1 MKITTQTRRVN
12 PQRELLACFDVSK
25 ASLNLFCHVEH
36 EQTTVRLEDQLPNAT
51 GPIEQTLTRLQRLA
65 DTEGF
70 EAVRVLCES
79 TGGYERAL
87 LQTAR
92 RLGCRTALVNPEHV
106 CRLKNVE
113 SNDTG
118 KTDQKD
124 PRVID
129 LVARLGKTQRHRRLP
144 EIYHVLRRL
153 TSFYDQEE
161 RTLAAIRTRL
171 QALIVE
177 LFPDYDKSAA
187 FTFDTTGRA
196 LFEAYGFN
204 PYRIDRAGYKRFQAT
219 IKRRV
224 RFVRF
229 ATLEQLFAWA
239 EASVRHALPAALVE
253 ELEAR
258 LRLLF
263 SDLLRHEG
271 RCAAY
276 KQEIE
281 CLGAALN
288 KQGLLPKLDEAVS
301 GLTLFNLARLLG
313 QTGPLADFASKR
325 ALLRYAG
332 MNLRERTSGQYRGQT
347 RLSKKGRPLLRKVLG
362 QTVFPLLRRDRLY
375 GAYYHKKRQGGQ
387 QAQQAIVAV
396 MRKFLG
402 VLWALARSGEAFD
415 LERFSRSESQYRRL
429 CQAA

>member
-25 ASLNLFCHVEH
+25 ATLNLFCHY
-36 EQTTVRLEDQLPNAT
+36 EQGDTTVRLEDQLPNAT
-51 GPIEQTLTRLQRLA
+51 LAIEQTLEHLQRLA
-65 DTEGF
+65 QDEGF

-79 TGGYERAL
+79 TGGYDRAL

-92 RLGCRTALVNPEHV
+92 RLGCQTALVNPEHV
-106 CRLKNVE
+106 CRLKKVE

-118 KTDQKD
+118 KTDHKD

-129 LVARLGKTQRHRRLP
+129 LVARLGKTQRHRQLP
-144 EIYHVLRRL
+144 EIYQVLRRL

-161 RTLAAIRTRL
+161 KTLAAIRTRL

-177 LFPDYDKSAA
+177 VFPDYDKAA
-187 FTFDTTGRA
+187 TFTFDTTGRA
-196 LFEAYGFN
+196 LFDAYGFN
-204 PYRIDRAGYKRFQAT
+204 PYRIHRAGTRRFQAT

-229 ATLEQLFAWA
+229 ATLEKLFACA
-239 EASVRHALPAALVE
+239 EASVRHALPARLVE
-253 ELEAR
+253 VLEAR

-263 SDLLRHEG
+263 SDLLRHEARRG
-271 RCAAY
+271 TY
-276 KQEIE
+276 KVQIE
-281 CLGAALN
+281 ALGAQLKEQGAL
-288 KQGLLPKLDEAVS
+288 PTLDEAVS

-313 QTGPLADFASKR
+313 QTGPLGDFPSKR

-332 MNLRERTSGQYRGQT
+332 LNLRERTSGQYRGQT

-362 QTVFPLLRRDRLY
+362 QTVFPVLRRDRLY
-375 GAYYHKKRQGGQ
+375 GAYYHKKRQGGM

-402 VLWALARSGEAFD
+402 VVWALSRSGDAFD
-415 LERFSRSESQYRRL
+415 LERFRRSESQYRRL
-429 CQAA
+429 PEAA

>member
-12 PQRELLACFDVSK
+12 PHRELLACFDVSK
-25 ASLNLFCHVEH
+25 ATLNLFCHY
-36 EQTTVRLEDQLPNAT
+36 EQDTTSVHLEDQLPNAT
-51 GPIEQTLTRLQRLA
+51 RAIEEPLSRLQRLA
-65 DTEGF
+65 DKEGF
-70 EAVRVLCES
+70 EALRVLCES

-106 CRLKNVE
+106 CRLKHVE

-118 KTDQKD
+118 KTDTKD

-129 LVARLGKTQRHRRLP
+129 LVARLGKTQRHRQLP
-144 EIYHVLRRL
+144 ETYQELRRL

-177 LFPDYDKSAA
+177 VFPDYDKSTA

-204 PYRIDRAGYKRFQAT
+204 PYRINRAGYKRFHST

-229 ATLEQLFAWA
+229 ARLEHLFSCA

-253 ELEAR
+253 TFEAR

-263 SDLLRHEG
+263 SDLLRHEA

-276 KQEIE
+276 KAQIE
-281 CLGAALN
+281 RLGEAL
-288 KQGLLPKLDEAVS
+288 KERGVLPRLDEAVS
-301 GLTLFNLARLLG
+301 GLTLFNLARLVG
-313 QTGPLADFASKR
+313 QTGPLADLPSKR

-332 MNLRERTSGQYRGQT
+332 VNLRQRTSGQYRGQT
-347 RLSKKGRPLLRKVLG
+347 RLSKKGRPLLRKVLS
-362 QTVFPLLRRDRLY
+362 QTVFPVLRRDRLY
-375 GAYYHKKRQGGQ
+375 GAYYHKKRQGGME
-387 QAQQAIVAV
+387 AQQAIVAV

-402 VLWALARSGEAFD
+402 VVWALSRSGAAFD
-415 LERFSRSESQYRRL
+415 AERFHRSESQYRRL
-429 CQAA
+429 RQAA

>member
-25 ASLNLFCHVEH
+25 ATLNLFCHY
-36 EQTTVRLEDQLPNAT
+36 EQDQTSFRLEDQLPNAT
-51 GPIEQTLTRLQRLA
+51 GPIEQTLGHLQRLA
-65 DTEGF
+65 KREGF
-70 EAVRVLCES
+70 DALRVLCES

-87 LQTAR
+87 LQTAH

-106 CRLKNVE
+106 CRLKKVE

-118 KTDQKD
+118 KTDTKD

-129 LVARLGKTQRHRRLP
+129 LVARLGKTQQHRRLP
-144 EIYHVLRRL
+144 EIYQVLRRL

-161 RTLAAIRTRL
+161 KTLAAIRTRIEG
-171 QALIVE
+171 LIVE
-177 LFPDYDKSAA
+177 LFPDYDKSAS

-196 LFEAYGFN
+196 LFQAYGFN
-204 PYRIDRAGYKRFQAT
+204 PYRIHRAGYKRFQST

-229 ATLEQLFAWA
+229 RTLEHLFACA
-239 EASVRHALPAALVE
+239 EASVRHGLPAALVE
-253 ELEAR
+253 TLEAR
-258 LRLLF
+258 LRVLF
-263 SDLLRHEG
+263 SDLLRHEA

-276 KQEIE
+276 KEQIE
-281 CLGAALN
+281 ALGEELKEQGAL
-288 KQGLLPKLDEAVS
+288 PRLDEAIS

-313 QTGPLADFASKR
+313 QTGPLADFPSKR

-332 MNLRERTSGQYRGQT
+332 VNLRERTSGQYRGQT

-362 QTVFPLLRRDRLY
+362 QTVFPVLRQDRLY
-375 GAYYHKKRQGGQ
+375 GAYYHKKRQHGME
-387 QAQQAIVAV
+387 AQQAIVAV

-402 VLWALARSGEAFD
+402 VFWSLARSGAAFD
-415 LERFSRSESQYRRL
+415 LERFHRSESQYRRYR
-429 CQAA
+429 QAA

>member
-12 PQRELLACFDVSK
+12 PQRELLACFDVAK
-25 ASLNLFCHVEH
+25 ASLTLCCHYP
-36 EQTTVRLEDQLPNAT
+36 QDDTTIRIEDELPNAT
-51 GPIEQTLTRLQRLA
+51 GAIEETLARLQGLA
-65 DTEGF
+65 QNQGF
-70 EAVRVLCES
+70 EAVCVLCES

-106 CRLKNVE
+106 CRLKKVE

-118 KTDQKD
+118 KTDHKD

-144 EIYHVLRRL
+144 EPYQVLRRL

-161 RTLAAIRTRL
+161 KTLAAIRTRL

-177 LFPDYDKSAA
+177 LFPDYDKSAT

-204 PYRIDRAGYKRFQAT
+204 PYRIHRAGYKRFQAT

-229 ATLEQLFAWA
+229 ATLEHLFACA
-239 EASVRHALPAALVE
+239 EASVRHGLPERLVE
-253 ELEAR
+253 ALEAR
-258 LRLLF
+258 LRVLL
-263 SDLLRHEG
+263 SDLRRHEA

-276 KQEIE
+276 KEEIE
-281 CLGAALN
+281 ALGEHLKAQGAL
-288 KQGLLPKLDEAVS
+288 PRLDEALS
-301 GLTLFNLARLLG
+301 GLTRFNLARLVG
-313 QTGPLADFASKR
+313 QIGPLEDFASKR
-325 ALLRYAG
+325 ALLR
-332 MNLRERTSGQYRGQT
+332 
-347 RLSKKGRPLLRKVLG
+347 
-362 QTVFPLLRRDRLY
+362 
-375 GAYYHKKRQGGQ
+375 
-387 QAQQAIVAV
+387 
-396 MRKFLG
+396 
-402 VLWALARSGEAFD
+402 
-415 LERFSRSESQYRRL
+415 
-429 CQAA
+429 

>member
-25 ASLNLFCHVEH
+25 ATLNLFCHYEQD
-36 EQTTVRLEDQLPNAT
+36 QTTVRLEDQLPNAT
-51 GPIEQTLTRLQRLA
+51 EAIEQTLRQLQRL
-65 DTEGF
+65 TQGEGF
-70 EAVRVLCES
+70 EALRVLCES

-92 RLGCRTALVNPEHV
+92 RLGYRTALVNPEHV
-106 CRLKNVE
+106 CRLKKVE

-118 KTDQKD
+118 KTDTKD

-129 LVARLGKTQRHRRLP
+129 LVARLGKTQRHRHLP
-144 EIYHVLRRL
+144 EIYQTLRRL

-161 RTLAAIRTRL
+161 KSLAAIRTRIES
-171 QALIVE
+171 LIVE
-177 LFPDYDKSAA
+177 LFPDYDKSAT

-204 PYRIDRAGYKRFQAT
+204 PYRIHRAGHKRFQAT

-229 ATLEQLFAWA
+229 APLKHLFACA
-239 EASVRHALPAALVE
+239 QASVRHALPATLVE
-253 ELEAR
+253 TLETR

-263 SDLLRHEG
+263 SDLLRHEA

-276 KQEIE
+276 KAQIE
-281 CLGAALN
+281 RLGEAL
-288 KQGLLPKLDEAVS
+288 KAQGALPRLDEAIS
-301 GLTLFNLARLLG
+301 GVTLFNLARLVG
-313 QTGPLADFASKR
+313 QTGPLEDFPSKR

-332 MNLRERTSGQYRGQT
+332 VNLRERTSGQYRGQT
-347 RLSKKGRPLLRKVLG
+347 RLSKKGRPLLRRVLG
-362 QTVFPLLRRDRLY
+362 QTVFPVLRRDRLY
-375 GAYYHKKRQGGQ
+375 GAYYHGKRQGGME
-387 QAQQAIVAV
+387 AQQAIVAV

-402 VLWALARSGEAFD
+402 VVWSLARSGERFD
-415 LERFSRSESQYRRL
+415 LERFHRSESQYRRY

>member
-1 MKITTQTRRVN
+1 MKISTHTRRVN

-25 ASLNLFCHVEH
+25 RSLNLFCHY
-36 EQTTVRLEDQLPNAT
+36 EQDDSTVCLEDQFPNAT
-51 GPIEQTLTRLQRLA
+51 SPIEETLRRLQRLA
-65 DTEGF
+65 HQEGF

-87 LQTAR
+87 LQSAR

-106 CRLKNVE
+106 CRLKKVE

-118 KTDQKD
+118 KTDHKD

-129 LVARLGKTQRHRRLP
+129 LVARLGKTQRHRLLP
-144 EIYHVLRRL
+144 EIYQVLRRL
-153 TSFYDQEE
+153 ASFYDQEE

-177 LFPDYDKSAA
+177 LFPDYDKSAT
-187 FTFDTTGRA
+187 FTFDATGRA

-204 PYRIDRAGYKRFQAT
+204 PYRIHRTGYKRFEST

-229 ATLEQLFAWA
+229 ATLKHLFACA
-239 EASVRHALPAALVE
+239 EASVRHALPEALVE
-253 ELEAR
+253 TLEAR

-263 SDLLRHEG
+263 SDLLHHQA
-271 RCAAY
+271 RCLAY
-276 KQEIE
+276 KGQIE
-281 CLGAALN
+281 TLGEAL
-288 KQGLLPKLDEAVS
+288 KEQAILPKLDEAVQ
-301 GLTLFNLARLLG
+301 GLTLFNLTRLLG
-313 QTGPLADFASKR
+313 QTGPLADFSSKR

-332 MNLRERTSGQYRGQT
+332 VNLRERTSGQYRGQT

-362 QTVFPLLRRDRLY
+362 QTVFPVLRRDRLY
-375 GAYYHKKRQGGQ
+375 GAYYHKKRQGGME
-387 QAQQAIVAV
+387 AQQAIVAV

-402 VLWALARSGEAFD
+402 VLWSLARSGERFD
-415 LERFSRSESQYRRL
+415 LERFRRSESQYRRL
-429 CQAA
+429 RQAA

>member
-1 MKITTQTRRVN
+1 MKITTHTRPVN
-12 PQRELLACFDVSK
+12 PQHELLACFDVSK
-25 ASLNLFCHVEH
+25 HTLNLFCQYAHGDS
-36 EQTTVRLEDQLPNAT
+36 QIRLEDELPNAT
-51 GPIEQTLTRLQRLA
+51 GAIEETLARLQDVAQR
-65 DTEGF
+65 EGF
-70 EAVRVLCES
+70 SGLRVLCES

-92 RLGCRTALVNPEHV
+92 RRGCRTALVNPEHV
-106 CRLKNVE
+106 CRLKKVE

-118 KTDQKD
+118 KTDLKD

-129 LVARLGKTQRHRRLP
+129 LVARLGKTQRHRQLP
-144 EIYHVLRRL
+144 EIYQVLRRL

-171 QALIVE
+171 QSLILE
-177 LFPDYDKSAA
+177 LFPDYDKSAT

-204 PYRIDRAGYKRFQAT
+204 PYRIHRAGYNRFQAT
-219 IKRRV
+219 MKRRV

-229 ATLEQLFAWA
+229 STLKHLFCCA
-239 EASVRHALPAALVE
+239 EASVRHALPTGLVE
-253 ELEAR
+253 TIEAR

-263 SDLLRHEG
+263 SDLLRHEA

-276 KQEIE
+276 KVQIE
-281 CLGAALN
+281 QLGAAL
-288 KQGLLPKLDEAVS
+288 KAQGDLPKLDEALS
-301 GLTLFNLARLLG
+301 GLTLFNLARLVG
-313 QTGPLADFASKR
+313 QTGPLADFPSKR
-325 ALLRYAG
+325 ALLRYARV
-332 MNLRERTSGQYRGQT
+332 NLRERTSGQYRGQT

-362 QTVFPLLRRDRLY
+362 QTVFPMLRRDRLY
-375 GAYYHKKRQGGQ
+375 GTYYHKKRQDGL

-402 VLWALARSGEAFD
+402 VVWALWRSGAAFD
-415 LERFSRSESQYRRL
+415 AERFHRSESQYRRL

>member
-25 ASLNLFCHVEH
+25 ATLNLFCRY
-36 EQTTVRLEDQLPNAT
+36 EQGDTTVRLEDQLPNAT
-51 GPIEQTLTRLQRLA
+51 LAIEQTLEHLQRLA
-65 DTEGF
+65 QNEGF

-92 RLGCRTALVNPEHV
+92 RLGCQTALVNPEHV
-106 CRLKNVE
+106 CRLKKVE

-118 KTDQKD
+118 KTDHKD

-129 LVARLGKTQRHRRLP
+129 LVARLGKTQRHRHLP
-144 EIYHVLRRL
+144 EIYQVLRRL

-161 RTLAAIRTRL
+161 KTLAAIRTRL

-177 LFPDYDKSAA
+177 VFPDYDKSTT

-196 LFEAYGFN
+196 LFDAYGFN
-204 PYRIDRAGYKRFQAT
+204 PYRIHRAGTRRFQAT

-229 ATLEQLFAWA
+229 ATLETLFACA
-239 EASVRHALPAALVE
+239 EASVRHALPARLVE
-253 ELEAR
+253 VLEAR

-263 SDLLRHEG
+263 SDLLRHEA
-271 RCAAY
+271 RRAAY
-276 KQEIE
+276 KVQIE
-281 CLGAALN
+281 ALGAQLKEQGAL
-288 KQGLLPKLDEAVS
+288 PTLDEAVS

-313 QTGPLADFASKR
+313 QTGPLGDFPSKR

-332 MNLRERTSGQYRGQT
+332 LNLRERTSGQYRGQT

-362 QTVFPLLRRDRLY
+362 QTVFPVLRRDRLY
-375 GAYYHKKRQGGQ
+375 GPYYHKKRQGGM

-402 VLWALARSGEAFD
+402 VLWALSRSGDPFD
-415 LERFSRSESQYRRL
+415 VERFRRSESQYRRYR
-429 CQAA
+429 QAA

>member
-25 ASLNLFCHVEH
+25 RSLNLFCHY
-36 EQTTVRLEDQLPNAT
+36 EQDDSTVCLEDQFPNAT
-51 GPIEQTLTRLQRLA
+51 SPIEETLRRLQRLA
-65 DTEGF
+65 HQEGF

-87 LQTAR
+87 LQSAR

-106 CRLKNVE
+106 CRLKKVE

-118 KTDQKD
+118 KTDHKD

-129 LVARLGKTQRHRRLP
+129 LVARLGKTQRHRLLP
-144 EIYHVLRRL
+144 EIYQVLRRL
-153 TSFYDQEE
+153 ASFYDQEE

-177 LFPDYDKSAA
+177 LFPDYDKSAT
-187 FTFDTTGRA
+187 FTFDATGRA

-204 PYRIDRAGYKRFQAT
+204 PYRIHRTGYKRFEST

-229 ATLEQLFAWA
+229 ATLKHLFACA
-239 EASVRHALPAALVE
+239 EASVRHALPEALVE
-253 ELEAR
+253 TLEAR

-263 SDLLRHEG
+263 SDLLHHQA
-271 RCAAY
+271 RCLAY
-276 KQEIE
+276 KGQIE
-281 CLGAALN
+281 TLGEAL
-288 KQGLLPKLDEAVS
+288 KEQAILPKLDEAVQ
-301 GLTLFNLARLLG
+301 GLTLFNLTRLLG
-313 QTGPLADFASKR
+313 QTGPLADFSSKR

-332 MNLRERTSGQYRGQT
+332 VNLRERTSGQYRGQT

-362 QTVFPLLRRDRLY
+362 QTVFPVLRRDRLY
-375 GAYYHKKRQGGQ
+375 GAYYHKKRQGGME
-387 QAQQAIVAV
+387 AQQAIVAV

-402 VLWALARSGEAFD
+402 VLWSLARSGERFD
-415 LERFSRSESQYRRL
+415 LERFRRSESQYRRL
-429 CQAA
+429 RQAA